1 MRALAVA
8 FAAALAFAATSASAI
23 TKCIDKAGKVT
34 YQDGKCPDDSKTDAL
49 KIPIPA
55 SPPPMSTG
63 SPDAPSSPGAPAA
76 SNPGAAAEPAAPAD
90 PLMLEVAT
98 TQYTFDNC
106 DQAAP
111 GFTGRNGE
119 TYNLWRQAN
128 SATLTKYEPTPEYQK
143 AVESGRAKFRNNIV
157 PSSVALQDFAKTCE
171 TQFLPGMKNA
181 LRK

>member
-49 KIPIPA
+49 KITIPA

-63 SPDAPSSPGAPAA
+63 APDAPSGSSAPAA
-76 SNPGAAAEPAAPAD
+76 STPGGTAEPAAPPD
-90 PLMLEVAT
+90 PQMLEAAT
-98 TQYTFDNC
+98 TQSTFDNC
-106 DQAAP
+106 DVASP

-119 TYNLWRQAN
+119 TYIGWRTQAG
-128 SATLTKYEPTPEYQK
+128 AILTKYESTPEYQR
-143 AVESGRAKFRNNIV
+143 AVENGRVKFRNNTV
-157 PSSVALQDFAKTCE
+157 PSSVALQDFAKNCE
-171 TQFLPGMKNA
+171 TQFLPAMKNA

>member
-1 MRALAVA
+1 MRSLAVA

-23 TKCIDKAGKVT
+23 TKCVDKAGKVT

-49 KIPIPA
+49 KIPIPV

-63 SPDAPSSPGAPAA
+63 SAEPASGSGAPGA
-76 SNPGAAAEPAAPAD
+76 SGSGGTAEPAAPAD
-90 PLMLEVAT
+90 PQMLEAAS
-98 TQYTFDNC
+98 TQFTFDNC
-106 DQAAP
+106 DVASP

-119 TYNLWRQAN
+119 TYIGWRTQTAPI
-128 SATLTKYEPTPEYQK
+128 LKKYESTPEYQR
-143 AVESGRAKFRNNIV
+143 AVENGRVKFRNNIV
-157 PSSVALQDFAKTCE
+157 PSSVALQDFAKNCE